1 VVSFTLRPFY
11 PKGGDMRNAYKI
23 LAEKPEV
30 KLPLGR
36 QRRRSEDNI
45 RMNLKEIGWNVAD
58 WMRLA

>member
-1 VVSFTLRPFY
+1 
-11 PKGGDMRNAYKI
+11 MRNAYKI